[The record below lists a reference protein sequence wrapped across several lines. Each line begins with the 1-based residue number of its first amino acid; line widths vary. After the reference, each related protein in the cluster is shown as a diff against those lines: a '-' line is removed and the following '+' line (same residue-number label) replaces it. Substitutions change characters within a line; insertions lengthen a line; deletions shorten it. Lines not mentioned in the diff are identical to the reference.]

1 MADQFNG
8 ASAPTSLI
16 KYDAARHALA
26 ECKAVDEVKDWAN
39 YALSI
44 GIHEIEV
51 RMRSERRI
59 GQILIEQKAKI
70 DSFIALARLQFNPGA
85 KETCFVCNK
94 YKSLAHAHHVVP
106 LSIQAKR
113 GLTKPDQ
120 RHVWLCPTHH
130 SAVHILIGQA
140 ESKNIKA
147 SKSCINLLCDLTQD
161 ELGKLLEVFN
171 GAYK

>member
-1 MADQFNG
+1 MTG
-8 ASAPTSLI
+8 LI
-16 KYDAARHALA
+16 KYEAAKAALA
-26 ECKAVDEVKDWAN
+26 ECKAVDEVKQWEN

-44 GIHEIEV
+44 GVNEIEA

-59 GQILIEQKAKI
+59 GQIIIEQKAKI
-70 DSFIALARLQFNPGA
+70 DSFITLARLQFNPGV
-85 KETCFVCNK
+85 KEACFVCNK

-113 GLTKPDQ
+113 GMTKPDQ
-120 RHVWLCPTHH
+120 KHVWLCPTHH

-140 ESKNIKA
+140 ESKNTKA
-147 SKSCINLLCDLTQD
+147 SKSCINLLADLTQD
-161 ELGKLLEVFN
+161 ELRKLLEVFN